1 MSTHIAGRVR
11 NNQRTSS
18 ARSGFTRYLF
28 TALHGTFWMATL
40 MASPCAHAQHFDGYT
55 LRVKLLGDG
64 LQSEALYRTVIPIW
78 ERATGARVAVLA
90 TMRHADL
97 DRALKQDMA
106 ERTLNYC
113 VASNHTSFNPQYV
126 GLFRDLTGLIPAAYL
141 RNFDAHVLTM
151 SQTGNALYQLPRYTD
166 ISQIFY
172 NKNVYESATLQSA
185 YQARFHRPLL
195 PPDSWNEFAQ
205 QAHFLT
211 QPPSRYGTQF
221 AGTGEPLTGR
231 FYEMLMAQGGQ
242 LLDKNWRPA
251 FNSPAGV
258 RALRF
263 FVDLYQNGSVS
274 PETPTQGWQALGDA
288 FAAGKVAL
296 SLDWGSWAGHFNQ
309 PQTSKIAGRVGVA
322 RAPAGPGG
330 RRTGWAGTHSFSI
343 TRACDN
349 PEAAAS
355 FLMALTSLQAQ
366 ALEAR
371 NGALVARTDS
381 LALVRSEF
389 KKQGNQFME
398 NVLDTFARAMTED
411 AFTPPLVP
419 EWSAISDAMWPALQ
433 GAIVGKLS
441 VQSALKIAEERVTD
455 VMQDAGRMR

>member
-1 MSTHIAGRVR
+1 MSTHFAFH
-11 NNQRTSS
+11 
-18 ARSGFTRYLF
+18 ARSQSLWNGVFMVLRMVL
-28 TALHGTFWMATL
+28 L
-40 MASPCAHAQHFDGYT
+40 MAAWVADNNAYAQRFDGYT

-64 LQSEALYRTVIPIW
+64 LQSEALYRSVIPAW
-78 ERATGARVAVLA
+78 ERATGARVEVLA
-90 TMRHADL
+90 IMRHADL

-113 VASNHTSFNPQYV
+113 VASNHTSFNPQYL
-126 GLFRDLTGLIPAAYL
+126 GLFRDLATLIPADYL
-141 RNFDAHVLTM
+141 KNFDPHVLALAR
-151 SQTGNALYQLPRYTD
+151 TGNALLQLPRYTD

-172 NKNVYESATLQSA
+172 NKDVYESAATQAA
-185 YQARFHRPLL
+185 YQARFHRPLQA
-195 PPDSWNEFAQ
+195 PGSWTEFAQ
-205 QAHFLT
+205 QAHFLSH
-211 QPPSRYGTQF
+211 PPTLYGTQF

-231 FYEMLMAQGGQ
+231 FYEMLVAQGGQ
-242 LLDKNWRPA
+242 LFDKNWRPA
-251 FNSPAGV
+251 FNSPSGV
-258 RALRF
+258 RALQF
-263 FVDLYQNGSVS
+263 FVDLYQDGSVS
-274 PETPTQGWQALGDA
+274 PDTPTQGWQALGDA
-288 FAAGKVAL
+288 FAAGKVAV

-309 PQTSKIAGRVGVA
+309 PLTSKIAGRVGVA

-355 FLMALTSLQAQ
+355 FLMALTSLEAQ

-371 NGALVARTDS
+371 NGALVPRKDALT
-381 LALVRSEF
+381 LVRGEF

-398 NVLDTFARAMTED
+398 TVLDIFASAMTAD

-419 EWSAISDAMWPALQ
+419 EWSAISDAMWPSLQ
-433 GAIVGKLS
+433 GAIVGKVS
-441 VQSALKIAEERVTD
+441 VQAALRTAEERVIG